1 MMVARVAQ
9 SLPLEPIKVPVT
21 KRALVIGGGI
31 AGIQAALD
39 VADGGVET
47 ILVERT
53 PSIGGKM
60 AGLDETFP
68 TLDCSQCILTPKM
81 VDAARSEFIKLYTY
95 CEVEKVDGAVGNFKV
110 TIRKRPST

>member
-21 KRALVIGGGI
+21 KRALVIGGGV

-47 ILVERT
+47 ILVERSCPGVT
-53 PSIGGKM
+53 AEDVM
-60 AGLDETFP
+60 RAAADHLDEENFL
-68 TLDCSQCILTPKM
+68 TL
-81 VDAARSEFIKLYTY
+81 
-95 CEVEKVDGAVGNFKV
+95 
-110 TIRKRPST
+110 TIRPSGGMLGVAWRVLRKRLFG